1 MKNANLSKMFK
12 GNYNKKYA
20 LLMCNDLKGCNEDV
34 KRLEKILTEYD
45 FNIHI
50 KVFCYPKIEIKYF
63 IKYINPLE
71 NDLVYIHYSG
81 HGEKRGKMYKNK
93 PELVSSWL
101 NPNNTVVLS
110 SEIDSLLSNINSS
123 VILTTEACHSETFGK
138 HYQGKY
144 PFIFIGT
151 SEINRISR
159 TFSLNGEPYVQ
170 LVKKDKELAR
180 RLKKKIDQ
188 ILENPEHYKPLRNIL
203 KEKSTSRLFC
213 NNL

>member
-63 IKYINPLE
+63 IKNINPLE

-123 VILTTEACHSETFGK
+123 VILSTEACHSETFGK
-138 HYQGKY
+138 YYQGTY

-159 TFSLNGEPYVQ
+159 TFSLNGEPLHGA
-170 LVKKDKELAR
+170 LVHLFEYLLSNNLEIT
-180 RLKKKIDQ
+180 LKNIENIGKNYFMENKIENKLIIKKI
-188 ILENPEHYKPLRNIL
+188 N
-203 KEKSTSRLFC
+203 
-213 NNL
+213 

>member
-63 IKYINPLE
+63 IKNINPLE

-138 HYQGKY
+138 YYQGTY

-159 TFSLNGEPYVQ
+159 TFSLNGEPLHGA
-170 LVKKDKELAR
+170 LVHLFEYLLSNNLEIT
-180 RLKKKIDQ
+180 LKNIENIGKNYFMENKIENKLIIKKI
-188 ILENPEHYKPLRNIL
+188 N
-203 KEKSTSRLFC
+203 
-213 NNL
+213 